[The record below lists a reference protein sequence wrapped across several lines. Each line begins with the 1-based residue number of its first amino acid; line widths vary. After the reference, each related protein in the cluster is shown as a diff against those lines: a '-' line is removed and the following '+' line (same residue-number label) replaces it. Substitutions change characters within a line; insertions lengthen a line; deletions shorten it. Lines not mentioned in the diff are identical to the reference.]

1 MFYKGILQGHNTVF
15 VAESI
20 AKLAN
25 KMNVVVSTVSRGLNG
40 LPSPHYKFSIISE
53 EEYLRI
59 VNEKKAARVVS
70 STTKKNDP
78 NVFIFAN
85 ILKIKKLK
93 QFKEIQEFYKND
105 AKKMQSELAKA
116 RVILNTQKFHNYT
129 FEWCRLN
136 NNYKRI

>member
-40 LPSPHYKFSIISE
+40 FPSPHYKFSIISE
-53 EEYLRI
+53 KEYLQI
-59 VNEKKAARVVS
+59 INEKKAARVVS
-70 STTKKNDP
+70 STIKKNDP
-78 NVFIFAN
+78 NVYVFAN
-85 ILKIKKLK
+85 ILKIKRLEALR
-93 QFKEIQEFYKND
+93 QITECHKND
-105 AKKMQSELAKA
+105 AKKMQTELAKA
-116 RVILNTQKFHNYT
+116 RIILNTQKFHNYT

-136 NNYKRI
+136 NNYRRI